1 MKITRHDL
9 YEHVKS
15 YECATDFTGF
25 LGFIDTPIRE
35 VSIIKMPKGRIRLK
49 YIDVQ
54 NNIHRV
60 DVGLENLKKLIFP
73 VKPVTLHGLFKYELR
88 NR

>member
-25 LGFIDTPIRE
+25 LGFIDSPIRE
-35 VSIIKMPKGRIRLK
+35 VSIIKMPKGRIRIK

-60 DVGLENLKKLIFP
+60 DVGPGEFEEIDFP
-73 VKPVTLHGLFKYELR
+73 C
-88 NR
+88 

>member
-49 YIDVQ
+49 HIDVQ

-60 DVGLENLKKLIFP
+60 DVGPGELEEIDFP
-73 VKPVTLHGLFKYELR
+73 C
-88 NR
+88 